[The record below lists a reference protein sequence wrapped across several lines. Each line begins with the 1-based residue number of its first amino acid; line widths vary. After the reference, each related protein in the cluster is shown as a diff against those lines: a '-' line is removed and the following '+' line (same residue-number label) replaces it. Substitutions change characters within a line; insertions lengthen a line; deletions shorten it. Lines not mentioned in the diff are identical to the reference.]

1 MTVSYE
7 DELARSGKIVVT
19 TVGVSMRPLIKQG
32 RDSVMIE
39 KPSARLNKNDVAL
52 YKRYDGKYVLHRI
65 VEVRPDDYVFLGDN
79 CMSKEYGIKD
89 DQVIG
94 VMTAL
99 VRDGKDVDL
108 TGFGY
113 KFYVSMWS
121 MLTPVRILW
130 KKTIAFLKR
139 IAKKIIRR

>member
-7 DELARSGKIVVT
+7 DELIKSGKIVAT

-39 KPSARLNKNDVAL
+39 KPVTRLNKNDVAL

-79 CMSKEYGIKD
+79 CMSREYGIKD
-89 DQVIG
+89 EQVIG

-99 VRDGKDVDL
+99 VRGGKDIDL
-108 TGFGY
+108 NGFGY
-113 KFYVSMWS
+113 KLYVNVWCA
-121 MLTPVRILW
+121 LTPVRIIW
-130 KKTIAFLKR
+130 KKFIAFLKK
-139 IAKKIIRR
+139 IAKKILRR

>member
-19 TVGVSMRPLIKQG
+19 TVGISMRPLIKQG

-39 KPSARLNKNDVAL
+39 KPSTRLNKNDVAL

-99 VRDGKDVDL
+99 VRGGKDVDL
-108 TGFGY
+108 EGFGY

-139 IAKKIIRR
+139 IAKKILRR